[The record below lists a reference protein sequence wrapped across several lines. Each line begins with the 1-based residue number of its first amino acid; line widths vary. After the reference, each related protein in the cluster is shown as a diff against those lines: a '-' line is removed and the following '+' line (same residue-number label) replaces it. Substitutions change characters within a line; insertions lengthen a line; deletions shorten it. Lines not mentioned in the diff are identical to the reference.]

1 MTEKTDSIGFIG
13 IGLMGRP
20 MVLRLLQAGYA
31 VTVWNRSPAK
41 LAPVL
46 AEGAVEAAGIADLAR
61 ASDVVM
67 LCLADTAAVEGRGV
81 RPQRPRRG

>member
-1 MTEKTDSIGFIG
+1 
-13 IGLMGRP
+13 

-61 ASDVVM
+61 AP
-67 LCLADTAAVEGRGV
+67 TW
-81 RPQRPRRG
+81 